1 MLPATTLYSCCYI
14 EMFRNCT
21 SLTKAPDLPAAKLQ
35 SKSYYQMFYGCTS
48 LRSIK
53 CLATNISA
61 SDCTTDWL
69 SGVSATG
76 TFTKASSMTGWT
88 EGASG
93 IPTGWTVAN
102 E

>member
-1 MLPATTLYSCCYI
+1 
-14 EMFRNCT
+14 
-21 SLTKAPDLPAAKLQ
+21 
-35 SKSYYQMFYGCTS
+35 MFYGCTS

-61 SDCTTDWL
+61 SDCTADWL

-76 TFTKASSMTGWT
+76 TFTKASSMESWT

-93 IPTGWTVAN
+93 IPTGWTVEN